1 MAQSKCYKNTGNYF
15 YDNLTSIIHSSAMW
29 LPEQSF
35 HLQACESLKRI
46 SRYLLICLFIIL
58 WDFLKFLPYTTF

>member
-35 HLQACESLKRI
+35 HLQACEALKRI

-58 WDFLKFLPYTTF
+58 WDF